1 MNAAALLGALR
12 RSDVRAWCE
21 GERLELEAP
30 PGVLRPRLL
39 EVVRSYKAELLQ
51 LLELESASRAT
62 PHEYSCAATV
72 EGFSPRAVYD
82 SGAAAAHAWREFEGG
97 KIDEGQRDA
106 LLSYA
111 MQASE
116 VRNGA

>member
-12 RSDVRAWCE
+12 RNDVRAWCE

-39 EVVRSYKAELLQ
+39 EVVRCYKSELLE
-51 LLELESASRAT
+51 LLALESASRAA

-72 EGFSPRAVYD
+72 EGFTPRAVYD
-82 SGAAAAHAWREFEGG
+82 SGEATAHAWRKFRAGA
-97 KIDEGQRDA
+97 ISEGQRDA

-111 MQASE
+111 LAASE
-116 VRNGA
+116 RRAA